1 MVNHVQPQNAFNKMK
16 NNSLCNA
23 YKTVVENQVTPMVDE
38 DEEGRANIL
47 REIANGLK
55 DILEKIEKHTAQPSR
70 LRSSVKT
77 LRIPDEPGE
86 TSWMP

>member
-1 MVNHVQPQNAFNKMK
+1 M
-16 NNSLCNA
+16 
-23 YKTVVENQVTPMVDE
+23 TPMVDE

-55 DILEKIEKHTAQPSR
+55 DILEKIEKYTAQPSR

-86 TSWMP
+86 TRWMP